1 MRLQNTTTREGLA
14 ADGTW
19 GVGISPGW
27 FRVSPLNLNA
37 STYSWSWTTPFNLT
51 PGSYDFRVRA
61 TDDIELTT
69 STAQQGRLTLA
80 AQIPGDNP
88 PDALLDVTGTQT
100 GLQVLHLDLTGTA
113 TDDHGVDRVR
123 VAFFDNDTRRYL
135 QANGT
140 LSASYA
146 DLAATL
152 ASPAATSTTWSLSQD
167 LPVEG
172 DRSVTAYAWD
182 TVNQQDPRPRAPRR
196 ATRSTRETSHPPSWR
211 TCAFRRA
218 ARPTPRAGS
227 RSPDGWRTT
236 GPSPP
241 SRWRCAT
248 ARPVHERHRR
258 LHQRHGELADGLLEL
273 ARLAR
278 LELLLHH
285 PRHSSGDYVVRVRG
299 VDNHDFVTDP
309 SLDATVTVTQP
320 PNNPPVASFTV
331 NCTDNICGFDGR
343 SSTDENPSALTYS
356 WNFGNGTGS
365 GAFVSRTYTSANTY
379 TVTLTVT
386 DEYLA
391 TSTATQT
398 VTITEPP
405 DNVAPNAVI
414 GTPTCTA
421 RTCSFTSSQSSDPNA
436 GDSITRLWDFGDGG
450 ATSTST
456 SPTRTFPA
464 DGTYTVTLTVTD
476 GWGKSST
483 VTRTVVIQEPAGNR
497 VPIAVIDPPAC
508 TALVCTFSSAG
519 SSTRTGTRSPGS
531 GTSETAGAP
540 APRPARP
547 APSRQRGLHS
557 HLDGDRWL
565 GACQH
570 GHRAGVGQRSLGAR
584 GGGPPTEPRGPR
596 RRSSLYLTTIP
607 TAWLANGQTSGTG
620 HPRARPTARAG
631 LALD

>member
-1 MRLQNTTTREGLA
+1 M
-14 ADGTW
+14 
-19 GVGISPGW
+19 
-27 FRVSPLNLNA
+27 NA
-37 STYSWSWTTPFNLT
+37 TGGFTS
-51 PGSYDFRVRA
+51 A
-61 TDDIELTT
+61 TE
-69 STAQQGRLTLA
+69 
-80 AQIPGDNP
+80 
-88 PDALLDVTGTQT
+88 
-100 GLQVLHLDLTGTA
+100 
-113 TDDHGVDRVR
+113 
-123 VAFFDNDTRRYL
+123 
-135 QANGT
+135 
-140 LSASYA
+140 
-146 DLAATL
+146 
-152 ASPAATSTTWSLSQD
+152 
-167 LPVEG
+167 
-172 DRSVTAYAWD
+172 
-182 TVNQQDPRPRAPRR
+182 
-196 ATRSTRETSHPPSWR
+196 SWR
-211 TCAFRRA
+211 TAFLNS
-218 ARPTPRAGS
+218 PGS
-227 RSPDGWRTT
+227 PGSNYF
-236 GPSPP
+236 
-241 SRWRCAT
+241 
-248 ARPVHERHRR
+248 
-258 LHQRHGELADGLLEL
+258 
-273 ARLAR
+273 
-278 LELLLHH
+278 LHH

-508 TALVCTFSSAG
+508 TALLCTFSSAG
-519 SSTRTGTRSPGS
+519 SSDPDGDAITRLWDFGDGGSTSTTTSPTRTFPAAGSTQSP
-531 GTSETAGAP
+531 
-540 APRPARP
+540 
-547 APSRQRGLHS
+547 
-557 HLDGDRWL
+557 
-565 GACQH
+565 
-570 GHRAGVGQRSLGAR
+570 
-584 GGGPPTEPRGPR
+584 
-596 RRSSLYLTTIP
+596 
-607 TAWLANGQTSGTG
+607 
-620 HPRARPTARAG
+620 
-631 LALD
+631 